1 MTDRSTFADGLRL
14 GIGPGAATFVLGIS
28 FGAAAVTAGWGL
40 LLPVVS
46 SMITFSGSAQFTL
59 ATTLP
64 TGSMGAAIAGA
75 VLINVRYLV
84 MGIAINDSLRGGR
97 LRRAVQA
104 QALVDASFVT
114 AHEGGGRFN
123 VGRMVGMTVV
133 QWTCWV
139 VGTGLGVWLRPEPAV
154 LEQWGADVVFPAFF
168 LLLALDEIR
177 STRAALAVVS
187 GGVLSGLLML
197 VVDPGFALLAATAGA
212 LVAAMPVSRSDP
224 DGRSVAGAER

>member
-1 MTDRSTFADGLRL
+1 VTGGSTFTQGLRL

-64 TGSMGAAIAGA
+64 TGSVVAAIAGA

-139 VGTGLGVWLRPEPAV
+139 VGTALGVWLRPEPAV
-154 LEQWGADVVFPAFF
+154 LAQWGADVVFPAFF

-177 STRAALAVVS
+177 SARAAVAVVS
-187 GGVLSGLLML
+187 GAVLSGLLML

-212 LVAAMPVSRSDP
+212 LVAAMPLGRSDA
-224 DGRSVAGAER
+224 DGRAVAGAER

>member
-1 MTDRSTFADGLRL
+1 MTGGSAFTGGLRL

-46 SMITFSGSAQFTL
+46 SMLTFSGSAQFTL

-64 TGSMGAAIAGA
+64 TGSALAAIAAA

-84 MGIAINDSLRGGR
+84 MGIAVNDSLRGGR

-114 AHEGGGRFN
+114 AHEGGGRFDI
-123 VGRMVGMTVV
+123 GRMVGMTVV

-139 VGTGLGVWLRPEPAV
+139 SGTALGVWLRPEPAV

-168 LLLALDEIR
+168 LLLALDEVR
-177 STRAALAVVS
+177 SGRAAVAVLS
-187 GGVLSGLLML
+187 GAVLSGLLML

-212 LVAAMPVSRSDP
+212 LIAAVPIGRP
-224 DGRSVAGAER
+224 DVDHPTTAGAAR

>member
-1 MTDRSTFADGLRL
+1 MTSRSDFIGGLRL
-14 GIGPGAATFVLGIS
+14 GVGPGAATLVLGIS
-28 FGAAAVTAGWGL
+28 FGAAAVTAGWGQ

-64 TGSMGAAIAGA
+64 AGSAIAAVAGA

-84 MGIAINDSLRGGR
+84 MGIAINDSLRGSR
-97 LRRAVQA
+97 LRRAGQA
-104 QALVDASFVT
+104 QALVDASFVA
-114 AHEGGGRFN
+114 AHEGDGRFDLM
-123 VGRMVGMTVV
+123 RMVGMTVV

-139 VGTGLGVWLRPEPAV
+139 TGTAVGVWLRPDPAT

-177 STRAALAVVS
+177 SARAAVAVVA

-212 LVAAMPVSRSDP
+212 LIAALPVGRADDNDPAVASA
-224 DGRSVAGAER
+224 A

>member
-1 MTDRSTFADGLRL
+1 MTRSSTFTHGLRL

-28 FGAAAVTAGWGL
+28 FGATAVTAGWGL

-64 TGSMGAAIAGA
+64 TGSVVAAIAGA

-84 MGIAINDSLRGGR
+84 MGIAINDSLKGGR

-114 AHEGGGRFN
+114 AHEGGGRFDI
-123 VGRMVGMTVV
+123 GRMVGMTVV

-139 VGTGLGVWLRPEPAV
+139 VGTALGVWLRPGPAV

-177 STRAALAVVS
+177 SARAAVAVVS
-187 GGVLSGLLML
+187 GALLSGLLML
-197 VVDPGFALLAATAGA
+197 AVDPGLALLAATAGA
-212 LVAAMPVSRSDP
+212 LVAAAPLGRSDA
-224 DGRSVAGAER
+224 DGRAVAGAER